1 MKRLDMNELRIIK
14 ELDLLPTVCFTTN
27 DEQRV

>member
-14 ELDLLPTVCFTTN
+14 EPDQLPTVCFTTN